1 MQRSTIVASRRSV
14 LIGSGSLLALA
25 STLGFGRATT
35 AKTLDFK
42 LVAKPAAVAIAGS
55 KKLTD
60 VWSYSGLVPGPE
72 IRVRQGDRLRVV
84 VENQLPEETT
94 VHWHGIRLQNAMDG
108 VPHVTQHPIQ
118 PGAQFTYEFECP
130 DAGTYWYHPHVRSF
144 EQVARG
150 LFGALIVEEKSP
162 LLVDREQT
170 LVLSDWRLRSDGSV
184 VEDFGHLHDLTHAGR
199 IGNVVTVNGV
209 PSPELSVTAG
219 ERIRLRI
226 VNAATARIFGLKFER
241 QNPVVVSLDGHAIEP
256 YQLRDELLVIGP
268 GMRADVVIDM
278 EGEPGASHGV
288 VDRFYRG
295 RDYELLTFKYTQQ
308 KLASGR
314 FVNSPKI
321 VPATSLPQPDV
332 VNAVRHDILMAGGM
346 MGGLRSA
353 VVDGKETDI
362 RSMIEQRLM
371 WALNGVA
378 AKGHAHAPSIQLVKG
393 QSCVLNLI
401 NETGWPH
408 PMHLHGHVFLVLS
421 RNRKPVERKEW
432 RDTVLIPARETAEI
446 AFLADNPGDWMFH
459 CHVLDHD
466 AGGMKTTI
474 RVS

>member
-1 MQRSTIVASRRSV
+1 MRRPAESNRRSV
-14 LIGSGSLLALA
+14 LIGGASLIALA
-25 STLGFGRATT
+25 STPAFSRTVPE
-35 AKTLDFK
+35 KTHDIK
-42 LVAKPAAVAIAGS
+42 LVTKPVKHVIGGD
-55 KKLTD
+55 KKVTEA
-60 VWSYSGLVPGPE
+60 WSYSDLVPGPE

-84 VENQLPEETT
+84 VENQLPQETT
-94 VHWHGIRLQNAMDG
+94 VHWHGIRLPNAMDG
-108 VPHVTQHPIQ
+108 VPHVTQSPIQ

-150 LFGALIVEEKSP
+150 LFGALIVEERTP
-162 LLVDREQT
+162 LPVDREQT
-170 LVLSDWRLRSDGSV
+170 WVLSDWRLRSDGSV

-209 PSPELSVTAG
+209 SSPELSATAG
-219 ERIRLRI
+219 ERLRLRI

-241 QNPVVVSLDGHAIEP
+241 HSPVVVSLDGHAIEP
-256 YQLRDELLVIGP
+256 YQLRDELLIIGP

-278 EGEPGASHGV
+278 EGEPGTSYEV

-295 RDYELLTFKYTQQ
+295 RDYELCIFKYSQQ

-314 FVNSPKI
+314 FANPPRLA
-321 VPATSLPQPDV
+321 PAASLPVPDIA
-332 VNAVRHDILMAGGM
+332 NAVRHEILMAGGM

-353 VVDGKETDI
+353 IVDGVETDV
-362 RSMIEQRLM
+362 RSLIEQRLM

-378 AKGHAHAPSIQLVKG
+378 AKGHAHTPSIQLG
-393 QSCVLNLI
+393 RRQSCVLNLV

-421 RNRKPVERKEW
+421 RNGKPVERKEW
-432 RDTVLIPARETAEI
+432 RDTVLVPARETAEI

-474 RVS
+474 RVA